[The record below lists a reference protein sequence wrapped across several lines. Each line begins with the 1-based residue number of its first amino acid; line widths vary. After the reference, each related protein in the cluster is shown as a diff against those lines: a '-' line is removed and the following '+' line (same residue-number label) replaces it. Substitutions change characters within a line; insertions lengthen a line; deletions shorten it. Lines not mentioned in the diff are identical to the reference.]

1 MIKGGGSMRVIKE
14 EMGFWI
20 KSAYD
25 QLDHLT
31 APLLKKANLTPRQQE
46 ILWYIRL
53 HKDETV
59 TQKGLEVVFGVSHP
73 TISRLL
79 KALENKKFIRT
90 YLNPE
95 RKTMKIVELNQYEE
109 QEADKAVRRIEAQM
123 TAGFTPEE
131 RKQAMS
137 YLMRM
142 YHNLKRAT

>member
-1 MIKGGGSMRVIKE
+1 MIKGEDSMRVIKD

-20 KSAYD
+20 KSTYD
-25 QLDHLT
+25 QLNHLT

-59 TQKGLEVVFGVSHP
+59 TQKGLEVAFGISHP

-95 RKTMKIVELNQYEE
+95 KRTMKIVELNQYEE
-109 QEADKAVRRIEAQM
+109 QEADKVVRRIEVQM

-137 YLMRM
+137 YLIRM
-142 YHNLKRAT
+142 HRNLKTNT